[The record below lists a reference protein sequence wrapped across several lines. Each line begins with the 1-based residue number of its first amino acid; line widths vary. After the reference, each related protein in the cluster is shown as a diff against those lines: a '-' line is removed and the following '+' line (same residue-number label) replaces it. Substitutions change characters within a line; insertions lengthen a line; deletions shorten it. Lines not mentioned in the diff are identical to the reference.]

1 MKTVSMSFMLLVV
14 VSLNAIAQGT
24 LHRELTE
31 GAKARLDIGGGKVY
45 DVKYSPDGTR
55 LVAASTNGLWLYDSA
70 ASDPVA
76 LKSDGNRFRA
86 FAVAFSPDG
95 RTLAATASDSFGVWD
110 AATGELKH
118 SHHVRK
124 LLSLYFIRLF
134 AFSPDVRT
142 LAVATDGVLR
152 LWDTETGELTHTLGG
167 ERFGYIRSLAFS
179 PDGRTVASGHSAHG
193 ALESIAD
200 ATIHLWD
207 AATGELKDTLS
218 EIFNLPTNMAYSPD
232 GRTLAIGHMHT
243 APEFD
248 AWGWVTLWNAAT
260 GTLRHRLGGLTPDVR
275 HIGSI
280 RSLTFSPDDRTLAI
294 VRWPAS
300 NSGDKLGT
308 VRLWDTETGEPTPT
322 LEGHTDDVNSVT
334 FSPDGY
340 TLASGSSDHT
350 VRLWNAAT
358 RENILTL
365 EGHTDDVNSV
375 VFSPDGGTLASGS
388 SDGTLLLWEIISP
401 PAPLED
407 GHPPFVEPLGVK
419 PDVNRDGGVDV
430 QDLVVVAARLG
441 ITAENLADVNGD
453 GKVNTLDLVLVAGMA
468 DDSTDSLPMFSN
480 GEMMLHTTQV
490 REWLEEARRLDLA
503 DPAIPRGIEYLENL
517 LEALIPERTALLPN
531 FPNPF
536 NPETWIP
543 YQLARNSHVRI
554 SIYSS
559 KGILVRHLDLG
570 LQPQGFYTDKHY
582 AAYWDGRND
591 GGELLA
597 SGVYVYVF
605 RAGSFRAS
613 RRMAIVR

>member
-1 MKTVSMSFMLLVV
+1 MKTVSMSLMLLAVA
-14 VSLNAIAQGT
+14 SLNAIAQGT
-24 LHRELTE
+24 PHRGLPD

-55 LVAASTNGLWLYDSA
+55 LVAASTNGLWLYDST

-76 LKSDGNRFRA
+76 LKSDGNPFRA
-86 FAVAFSPDG
+86 FAVAFSPEG
-95 RTLAATASDSFGVWD
+95 QTLAATARDSFGVWD

-118 SHHVRK
+118 SHDLRK
-124 LLSLYFIRLF
+124 HFSISRIRHF
-134 AFSPDVRT
+134 AFSPEVRT
-142 LAVATDGVLR
+142 LAVAADDVVR
-152 LWDTETGELTHTLGG
+152 LWDTETGELTHTLHG
-167 ERFGYIRSLAFS
+167 ERFGDIMSLAFS
-179 PDGRTVASGHSAHG
+179 PDGRTVASGHRAHG
-193 ALESIAD
+193 VWMSIGD
-200 ATIHLWD
+200 ATIRLWD

-218 EIFNLPTNMAYSPD
+218 EILSLPTNIAYSPD
-232 GRTLAIGHMHT
+232 GRTLAVGHMHT
-243 APEFD
+243 APGHD
-248 AWGWVTLWNAAT
+248 AWGWVTLWDAAT
-260 GTLRHRLGGLTPDVR
+260 GTLRRRLRGLTPDVR

-280 RSLTFSPDDRTLAI
+280 RSLAFSPDGRTLAI
-294 VRWPAS
+294 GRWPARY
-300 NSGDKLGT
+300 SGDKFGA

-322 LEGHTDDVNSVT
+322 LNGHTDDVNSVT

-350 VRLWNAAT
+350 VRLWDAVT
-358 RENILTL
+358 GVLLRTL
-365 EGHTDDVNSV
+365 EGHTDDVNGV
-375 VFSPDGGTLASGS
+375 AFSPDGGTLASGS
-388 SDGTLLLWEIISP
+388 ADGTVLLWELFP
-401 PAPLED
+401 V
-407 GHPPFVEPLGVK
+407 VENGQVEEPVQTT
-419 PDVNRDGGVDV
+419 PDVNEDGVVDV
-430 QDLVVVAARLG
+430 QDLVLVAGRLG
-441 ITAENLADVNGD
+441 IIAENLADVNGD
-453 GKVNTLDLVLVAGMA
+453 GTVNTLDLVLVAGMA
-468 DDSTDSLPMFSN
+468 DDSTDALPMFSN

-503 DPAIPRGIEYLENL
+503 ERLIPKGIEYLENL
-517 LEALIPERTALLPN
+517 LEALTPERTRLLPN

-559 KGILVRHLDLG
+559 KGILVRDLDLG